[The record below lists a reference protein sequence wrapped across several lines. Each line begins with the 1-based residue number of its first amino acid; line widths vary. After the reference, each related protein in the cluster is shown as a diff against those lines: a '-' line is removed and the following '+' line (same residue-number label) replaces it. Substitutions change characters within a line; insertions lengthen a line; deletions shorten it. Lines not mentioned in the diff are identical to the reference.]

1 MNGSLVPTKSEAL
14 ELNLLPS
21 GKPYGFSLDMVDFGT
36 SSNTR
41 PSELEQ
47 HFYINCTV
55 ASMLTYIAIQLE
67 SFRNIA
73 HDGIL

>member
-21 GKPYGFSLDMVDFGT
+21 GKPHGFSLDMVDFGT

-41 PSELEQ
+41 PSELGQ
-47 HFYINCTV
+47 HFFINC
-55 ASMLTYIAIQLE
+55 SQ
-67 SFRNIA
+67 S
-73 HDGIL
+73 GIHADIYCYTIREL